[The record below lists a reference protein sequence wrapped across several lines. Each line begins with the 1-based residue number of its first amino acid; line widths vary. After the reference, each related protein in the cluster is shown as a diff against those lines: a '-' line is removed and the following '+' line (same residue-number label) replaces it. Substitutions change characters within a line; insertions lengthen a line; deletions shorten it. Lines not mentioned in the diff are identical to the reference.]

1 MTENGHIFDLIHP
14 SAFNKKRKV
23 WIIITVLLLVVLPV
37 SFIIYFF
44 FSLPDVSYL
53 KTENP
58 KSTAL
63 MEISLQKAL
72 QDGKKYRIKQEW
84 VSFQEIPDL
93 LKKAVRIAEDASF
106 YAHEG
111 VDYDELKESLKKNWE
126 EGRYARGGST
136 ITQQLAKNLF
146 LSPRK
151 SLLRKVKEYFIAR
164 RLEKELSKNRIFH
177 LYLNLIQFGPDVF
190 GVQAASKRYFD
201 KPVSDLNLEEIV
213 RLTAVIPRPLNQNPT
228 KSTRWLNW
236 RCRWI
241 LDKMKLYGYIDEQ
254 SFEETITLFQ
264 N

>member
-1 MTENGHIFDLIHP
+1 MNENEPKYDFEKP
-14 SAFNKKRKV
+14 TPFNKKRTV
-23 WIIITVLLLVVLPV
+23 WTIIAVLLLVALPV
-37 SFIIYFF
+37 SFIVYFF
-44 FSLPDVSYL
+44 LSLPDVSYL

-58 KSTAL
+58 KNTAL
-63 MEISLQKAL
+63 MEISLQQAL
-72 QDGKKYRIKQEW
+72 QDKKKYRIKQEW
-84 VSFQEIPDL
+84 VSFQNIPDL

-111 VDYDELKESLKKNWE
+111 VDFDELKESIKKNWE

-201 KPVSDLNLEEIV
+201 KPVSNLNLEEIV
-213 RLTAVIPRPLNQNPT
+213 RLTSVIPRPMDQNPT

-241 LDKMKLYGYIDEQ
+241 LDKLRLYGYIDEQ

>member
-1 MTENGHIFDLIHP
+1 MTENGHISDLNQP
-14 SAFNKKRKV
+14 SAVNKKRKV
-23 WIIITVLLLVVLPV
+23 WLVIAILLLVALPGT
-37 SFIIYFF
+37 FIVYFF
-44 FSLPDVSYL
+44 LSLPDVSYL

-63 MEISLQKAL
+63 MKISLQQAL
-72 QDGKKYRIKQEW
+72 QEGKKYRIKQEW
-84 VSFQEIPDL
+84 VSFQNIPDL
-93 LKKAVRIAEDASF
+93 LKNAVRIAEDASF

-111 VDYDELKESLKKNWE
+111 VDFDELKESIKKNWE

-190 GVQAASKRYFD
+190 GVQAAAKHFFD
-201 KPVSDLNLEEIV
+201 KPVSDLNMEEII
-213 RLTAVIPRPLNQNPT
+213 RLTAVIPRPLDQSPI

-241 LDKMKLYGYIDEQ
+241 LDKLKLYGYIDEQ
-254 SFEETITLFQ
+254 SFEETVALFQ